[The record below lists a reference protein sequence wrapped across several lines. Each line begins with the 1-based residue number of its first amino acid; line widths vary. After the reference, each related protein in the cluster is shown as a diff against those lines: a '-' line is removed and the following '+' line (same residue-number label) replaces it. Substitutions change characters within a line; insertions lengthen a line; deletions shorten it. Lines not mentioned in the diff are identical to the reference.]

1 MACLPH
7 AQTEPLVLALG
18 GSSALA
24 TRPQLERFR
33 YIFRCA
39 RCPLLAKRKG
49 SKDGKGTFALASR
62 CAHPRDP
69 APVFLRIPSL
79 TKVRRLPTRV
89 ILAGGIAASAIGWAP
104 SFAAAPA
111 AAPPVSI
118 ALRETFDVWD
128 NVAGGVRT
136 GVVAL
141 NKLQISGTVQGEHFG
156 FPGFSAHA
164 QAFRTDGSSL
174 SERVGDIQ
182 TASNIEA
189 LPTFR
194 LFESWIDK
202 RFGDDR
208 RSFAIRAGLM
218 DLNSD
223 FDSVQAASLFINS
236 SHGIGPDL
244 SRSGRNGPSIFP
256 VSALGVRLSWLP
268 STRWT
273 FRVAAFDGVP
283 GDPQRPRAFVS
294 VRLAPGDGALTI
306 AQADY
311 HISENAKIEVG
322 AWRYSA
328 STEPISPTMT
338 DRQHDK
344 GFYASIE
351 GPIPGTH
358 GWSAWLRAGAA
369 DRQAQ
374 SVSSYLG
381 GGVVSQG
388 LLRGRPDDR
397 LGLAIARA
405 GIGAPASAAL
415 GVSRAETTLEL
426 SYQYKV
432 HNTLAVQPD
441 VQWINH
447 PAGVEG
453 ARSALVLGLRIVLTT
468 GFPRQAPATDAADP
482 TVPPDGPQPTEPS
495 SSQ

>member
-1 MACLPH
+1 MSGVRR
-7 AQTEPLVLALG
+7 VLASLILASGVTAGAVAGTPALG
-18 GSSALA
+18 GTS
-24 TRPQLERFR
+24 PV
-33 YIFRCA
+33 
-39 RCPLLAKRKG
+39 P
-49 SKDGKGTFALASR
+49 
-62 CAHPRDP
+62 P
-69 APVFLRIPSL
+69 A
-79 TKVRRLPTRV
+79 
-89 ILAGGIAASAIGWAP
+89 
-104 SFAAAPA
+104 
-111 AAPPVSI
+111 VSV
-118 ALRETFDVWD
+118 ALRETFDLWD

-141 NKLQISGTVQGEHFG
+141 NKLQVSGTVQGEPFG
-156 FPGFSAHA
+156 LPGFSAHA
-164 QAFRTDGSSL
+164 QVFRTDGSSL

-202 RFGDDR
+202 RFGDDQ

-223 FDSVQAASLFINS
+223 FDSVQTASLFINS

-256 VSALGVRLSWLP
+256 VSALGLRLSWLP

-273 FRVAAFDGVP
+273 FRVAAFDGAP
-283 GDPQRPRAFVS
+283 GDPLRPRAFVS
-294 VRLAPGDGALTI
+294 VRLAPDDGALTI
-306 AQADY
+306 AQVDY
-311 HISENAKIEVG
+311 HISESAKIEVG

-328 STEPISPTMT
+328 STEPVSPTTT
-338 DRQHDK
+338 DRQHDR

-351 GPIPGTH
+351 GPIPGAH
-358 GWSAWLRAGAA
+358 GWTAWLRAGAA

-415 GVSRAETTLEL
+415 GVSRSETTIEL

-441 VQWINH
+441 VQWIDH
-447 PAGVEG
+447 PAGIAG
-453 ARSALVLGLRIVLTT
+453 ARSALVLGLRIVLTA

-482 TVPPDGPQPTEPS
+482 TVPPDGPQPPEQPSAPEPAPAS
-495 SSQ
+495 RPSQ

>member
-1 MACLPH
+1 MSGLRR
-7 AQTEPLVLALG
+7 VLA
-18 GSSALA
+18 
-24 TRPQLERFR
+24 
-33 YIFRCA
+33 
-39 RCPLLAKRKG
+39 
-49 SKDGKGTFALASR
+49 
-62 CAHPRDP
+62 
-69 APVFLRIPSL
+69 SL
-79 TKVRRLPTRV
+79 
-89 ILAGGIAASAIGWAP
+89 ILAGGVVASAVGGAASLAATAP
-104 SFAAAPA
+104 
-111 AAPPVSI
+111 AAPPVSV
-118 ALRETFDVWD
+118 AARETFDLWD

-141 NKLQISGTVQGEHFG
+141 NKLQISGTVQGEPFG
-156 FPGFSAHA
+156 LPGFSAHA
-164 QAFRTDGSSL
+164 QVFRTDGSSL

-202 RFGDDR
+202 RFGDDQ

-256 VSALGVRLSWLP
+256 VSALGLRLSLLP

-273 FRVAAFDGVP
+273 LRVAAFDGVP
-283 GDPQRPRAFVS
+283 GDPQRPRAFAS
-294 VRLAPGDGALTI
+294 VRLAPDDGALTI

-311 HISENAKIEVG
+311 HLSENAKIEVG

-328 STEPISPTMT
+328 RTDPVSPATAGP
-338 DRQHDK
+338 QHDQ

-351 GPIPGTH
+351 GPIPGAH

-374 SVSSYLG
+374 SVSSYFG

-397 LGLAIARA
+397 LGVAIARA

-415 GVSRAETTLEL
+415 GVSRAETTFEL

-441 VQWINH
+441 VQWIDH
-447 PAGVEG
+447 PAGIAG
-453 ARSALVLGLRIVLTT
+453 ARSALVLGLRIVLTA

-482 TVPPDGPQPTEPS
+482 TVPPDGPQPPEQPPTPEPAPAS
-495 SSQ
+495 RPSR